1 MLAPLP
7 QTTDQTENSLNE
19 PQNTEPRGLLNLNF
33 IFDKPPTKD
42 IITQFGENLNKFIIR
57 EKMPVDRIVW
67 GGLTSW
73 EGVQPSP
80 GAHSH
85 KLAAA
90 KLFKAGLRRKSV
102 RKQREMDE
110 RNAARVMTP
119 VSSGEGAILSPSLP
133 RDLSQSPTKKR
144 RLSSED

>member
-7 QTTDQTENSLNE
+7 QTTDQTETSPNE
-19 PQNTEPRGLLNLNF
+19 AQNTEPRGLLNLNF

-80 GAHSH
+80 GAHSQ

-110 RNAARVMTP
+110 RNAARELTP
-119 VSSGEGAILSPSLP
+119 VSSGERAILSPSPP
-133 RDLSQSPTKKR
+133 RDLLQNPTKKR